1 MHTAVIS
8 KWGNSQGIRIPADIM
23 KEKKLA
29 IGDQISFSTSDP
41 DSIVIEISR
50 NPKKLKAAG
59 ILQKYA
65 KGKPDLDA
73 EQKAIEEAIIEK
85 YTKVKHENR

>member
-8 KWGNSQGIRIPADIM
+8 KWGNSQAIRIPSEIM
-23 KEKKLA
+23 KEKKLHV
-29 IGDQISFSTSDP
+29 GDQLSFVISDY

-50 NPKKLKAAG
+50 NPGKKLKAAG

-65 KGKPDLDA
+65 KGKPDPEA
-73 EQKAIEEAIIEK
+73 ERKAIEEAIIEK
-85 YTKVKHENR
+85 YSKGIM